1 MAVIKFDKDKA
12 NTLIRDLNRI
22 ASDIE
27 SNLRKVHTNTSGKE
41 ISLYS
46 TLLKVYDFR
55 TITES
60 VLQEDGTYADET
72 RTEQYLKYDYT
83 SYARTYNNYV
93 RSILNRS
100 TSASNRA
107 TKAIRE
113 VVSALVKLK
122 SLVSDFESDT
132 SLRMSSSLD
141 DVGQFDFNFLSAY
154 GAVSGTS
161 GIAALLG
168 AKIADE
174 AFTSRYLGPLGA
186 RPTALN
192 LERLV
197 IFDGILDLV
206 NNNELTYEDKIQS
219 IEGLLM
225 GNVLEVDREDLRSRA
240 LAAYESMLG
249 IANGENITL
258 DENLKVNFLVENG
271 VNVIEDFPYAEW
283 VTEVIDGNSRGD
295 HNGVKTIFDVATGIG
310 TMFGDAS
317 DGEFNINDYIIDH
330 DGQLV
335 LDLDH
340 DGVIDFPY
348 DEATFGPGHVEAVVP
363 GDTDGNSGII
373 DMIVD
378 VGETIIEGVETGA
391 ENVAQGDMG
400 GILGIASGVAGSIV
414 SNASIGNSG
423 NLPNLNEQLDELLSN
438 PFAPSENESGISG
451 AIESIGER
459 VAEAVNDVVEQ
470 HIPKGQGGNHG
481 DGGPGHG
488 GPGHGG
494 PGNGNGPKDNIPEKV
509 EIKVEEKAPAPV
521 NSSGP
526 GKDFIKYEEV
536 ELPQLNTKVELT
548 PEDIK
553 IEEELK
559 ASTIDPTYDTSDIST
574 PGTIKDVT
582 IELPKTTEG
591 KGAAV
596 IAGAAGVGSLGT
608 LAGNSAGGNAPTING
623 LAAGEMINMNTSIN
637 NDVMAGGVMN
647 EISGTAS
654 AGSAPTV
661 SKVSNSSVGGE
672 ATADRGSLK
681 SAPTTEKTTTAKTAV
696 GRGGS
701 TLEDKDSSDNENSF
715 GKPNKT
721 EDVEDNNKKG
731 MLGDASIAELNEK
744 DEKQIKIATGVS
756 AGGALGTAVLAFAG
770 VLPSF
775 MFILLLLA
783 IIALYTTYRVKKKHD
798 KKKRME
804 ALAAQQA
811 EIATEEEKVVIDIVQ
826 NVEEAPVEN
835 TIVETEVPLV
845 ESSSEENVNIQQQ
858 EVQQSTITSNNEFSE
873 QPYEPSRDGV
883 VEIGTHHNE

>member
-27 SNLRKVHTNTSGKE
+27 SNLRRVHTNTSGKE

-46 TLLKVYDFR
+46 SLLKVYDFR

-60 VLQEDGTYADET
+60 VLQEDGTYVDET

-83 SYARTYNNYV
+83 SYARTYNNYI

-100 TSASNRA
+100 TSASSKA

-132 SLRMSSSLD
+132 SLRMASSLD

-154 GAVSGTS
+154 GAMSGTS

-192 LERLV
+192 LDRLV

-225 GNVLEVDREDLRSRA
+225 GNVLEVDKEALHSRA

-258 DENLKVNFLVENG
+258 DENLKVNFLVDNG
-271 VNVIEDFPYAEW
+271 VNVVEDFPYAEW
-283 VTEVIDGNSRGD
+283 VTEVIDGNSHGD
-295 HNGVKTIFDVATGIG
+295 RNGAKTLFDVATGIG
-310 TMFGDAS
+310 TMVGDAS
-317 DGEFNINDYIIDH
+317 DGEFNINDYIVEQ
-330 DGQLV
+330 DGQRG
-335 LDLDH
+335 LDLDK

-348 DEATFGPGHVEAVVP
+348 DESLFGSGHAEAVVP
-363 GDTDGNSGII
+363 EDVEGNSPILDMVTEAGEAII
-373 DMIVD
+373 GRVD
-378 VGETIIEGVETGA
+378 SQNDSTVP
-391 ENVAQGDMG
+391 GDMKETVSTAAGLIG
-400 GILGIASGVAGSIV
+400 GIVANAPTGNTEKWQQLGD
-414 SNASIGNSG
+414 
-423 NLPNLNEQLDELLSN
+423 QLTELLTK
-438 PFAPSENESGISG
+438 PFDPPGPETSAPSVVESM
-451 AIESIGER
+451 AES
-459 VAEAVNDVVEQ
+459 VADTIKEVVEQ
-470 HIPKGQGGNHG
+470 APQVQDGNR
-481 DGGPGHG
+481 GHG
-488 GPGHGG
+488 GPGHGD
-494 PGNGNGPKDNIPEKV
+494 GPKDKVPDKV
-509 EIKVEEKAPAPV
+509 EVKVEAKAPAPV

-526 GKDFIKYEEV
+526 GKDFIKHEEI
-536 ELPQLNTKVELT
+536 ELPQLNEKVELT
-548 PEDIK
+548 PEEIK

-559 ASTIDPTYDTSDIST
+559 ASTIDPTYDTSDVSVS
-574 PGTIKDVT
+574 GTIKEVT
-582 IELPKTTEG
+582 IELPETAEG

-608 LAGNSAGGNAPTING
+608 LASNSAGGNAPTING

-647 EISGTAS
+647 EISGTS
-654 AGSAPTV
+654 SVGSAPTV

-672 ATADRGSLK
+672 STADRGSLK
-681 SAPTTEKTTTAKTAV
+681 SAPTTEKTTTAAKTAA

-701 TLEDKDSSDNENSF
+701 TLEDKDPSDNENSY

-756 AGGALGTAVLAFAG
+756 AGGALGSAVLAFAG
-770 VLPSF
+770 ILPSF

-811 EIATEEEKVVIDIVQ
+811 EAAAVEEKVVIDTVQ
-826 NVEEAPVEN
+826 NVEETPVETAVTETVSTN
-835 TIVETEVPLV
+835 EVQPVETQ
-845 ESSSEENVNIQQQ
+845 SEENVAVQQQ
-858 EVQQSTITSNNEFSE
+858 EVQQSTTTSNNEFSE

>member
-27 SNLRKVHTNTSGKE
+27 SNLRRVHTNTSGKE

-46 TLLKVYDFR
+46 SLLKVYDFR

-60 VLQEDGTYADET
+60 VLQEDGTYVDET

-83 SYARTYNNYV
+83 SYARTYNNYI

-100 TSASNRA
+100 TSASSKA

-132 SLRMSSSLD
+132 SLRMASSLD

-154 GAVSGTS
+154 GAMSGTS

-192 LERLV
+192 LDRLV

-225 GNVLEVDREDLRSRA
+225 GNVLEVDKEALHSRA

-258 DENLKVNFLVENG
+258 DENLKVNFLVDNG
-271 VNVIEDFPYAEW
+271 VNVVEDFPYAEW
-283 VTEVIDGNSRGD
+283 VTEVIDGNSHGD
-295 HNGVKTIFDVATGIG
+295 RNGAKTLFDVATGIG
-310 TMFGDAS
+310 TMVGDAS
-317 DGEFNINDYIIDH
+317 DGEFNINDYIVEQ
-330 DGQLV
+330 DGQRG
-335 LDLDH
+335 LDLDK

-348 DEATFGPGHVEAVVP
+348 DESLFGSGHAEAVVP
-363 GDTDGNSGII
+363 EDVEGNSPILDMVTEAGEAII
-373 DMIVD
+373 GRVD
-378 VGETIIEGVETGA
+378 SQNDSTVP
-391 ENVAQGDMG
+391 GDMKETVSTAAGLIG
-400 GILGIASGVAGSIV
+400 GIVANAPTGNTEKSQQLGD
-414 SNASIGNSG
+414 
-423 NLPNLNEQLDELLSN
+423 QLTELLTK
-438 PFAPSENESGISG
+438 PFDSPGPETSAPSVVESM
-451 AIESIGER
+451 AES
-459 VAEAVNDVVEQ
+459 VADTIKEVVEQ
-470 HIPKGQGGNHG
+470 APQVQDGNR
-481 DGGPGHG
+481 GHG
-488 GPGHGG
+488 GPGHGD
-494 PGNGNGPKDNIPEKV
+494 GPKDKVPDKV
-509 EIKVEEKAPAPV
+509 EVKVEAKAPAPV

-526 GKDFIKYEEV
+526 GKDFIKHEEI
-536 ELPQLNTKVELT
+536 ELPQLNEKVELT
-548 PEDIK
+548 PEEIK

-559 ASTIDPTYDTSDIST
+559 ASTIDPTYDTSDVSVS
-574 PGTIKDVT
+574 GTIKEVT
-582 IELPKTTEG
+582 IELPETAEG

-608 LAGNSAGGNAPTING
+608 LASNSAGGNAPTING

-647 EISGTAS
+647 EISGTS
-654 AGSAPTV
+654 SVGSAPTV

-672 ATADRGSLK
+672 STADRGSLK
-681 SAPTTEKTTTAKTAV
+681 SAPTTEKTTTAAKTAA

-701 TLEDKDSSDNENSF
+701 TLEDKDPSDNENSY

-756 AGGALGTAVLAFAG
+756 AGGALGSAVLAFAG
-770 VLPSF
+770 ILPSF

-811 EIATEEEKVVIDIVQ
+811 EAAAVEEKVVIDTVQ
-826 NVEEAPVEN
+826 NVEETPVETAVTETVSTN
-835 TIVETEVPLV
+835 EVQPVETQI
-845 ESSSEENVNIQQQ
+845 EENVAVQQQ
-858 EVQQSTITSNNEFSE
+858 EVQQSTTSSNNEFSE

-883 VEIGTHHNE
+883 VEIGTHRND